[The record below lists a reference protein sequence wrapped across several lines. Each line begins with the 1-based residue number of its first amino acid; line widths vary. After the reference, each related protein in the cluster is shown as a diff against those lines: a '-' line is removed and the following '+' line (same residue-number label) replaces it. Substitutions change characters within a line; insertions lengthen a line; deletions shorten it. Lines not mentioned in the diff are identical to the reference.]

1 MLITQKPF
9 YIHISIII
17 LLSFYIYIR
26 LNVKVFNELCF
37 YTNRSVYSYAKK
49 IQFSVYCPITLKSG
63 FSELDIK
70 GARKLETRFCV
81 LQLVQFF
88 QQIFSLE
95 WGIPMDLSC
104 VRYWPVCCALQLFH
118 FGSVS
123 LRSLSR
129 KMTGRVEHSIA
140 MATFNLE
147 QRVQM

>member
-1 MLITQKPF
+1 MSRCSMNFVFTQIDLCIRMQKNP
-9 YIHISIII
+9 IQR
-17 LLSFYIYIR
+17 LLSHHHF
-26 LNVKVFNELCF
+26 
-37 YTNRSVYSYAKK
+37 KK
-49 IQFSVYCPITLKSG
+49 RFFG
-63 FSELDIK
+63 ADIK

-81 LQLVQFF
+81 LQLEQFF

-95 WGIPMDLSC
+95 GKWGIPMDLSC
-104 VRYWPVCCALQLFH
+104 VQYFSVSCALQLFH